1 MANSGRNFSLTGHHQ
16 RFVDEQVENGRHSSG
31 SEVVR
36 EALRRYEDDL
46 KRDDAHLAYLNKL
59 AEQGEAAYARG
70 EYVQVPREALR
81 EFIGGVGK
89 RASRRRTA
97 RNAA

>member
-16 RFVDEQVENGRHSSG
+16 RFVDEQVVKRRHSSG
-31 SEVVR
+31 SE
-36 EALRRYEDDL
+36 APL
-46 KRDDAHLAYLNKL
+46 
-59 AEQGEAAYARG
+59 
-70 EYVQVPREALR
+70 EALR

-97 RNAA
+97 RNGASLRAVLFTGPAERQLDEVLEDSEERFGAAARERYEALFA